1 MHASRELLAK
11 VVVKHFIN
19 KETMEVEKRKSKK

>member
-19 KETMEVEKRKSKK
+19 KGNCGSRKTKE

>member
-19 KETMEVEKRKSKK
+19 KGNCGSSKTIE

>member
-19 KETMEVEKRKSKK
+19 KGNCGDRKTKE